1 MKAASSPQ
9 GAIPNLPDIKQP
21 DGLILD
27 SSTLL
32 TWVKQNLGNRQLLA
46 FSRGKDSIAAWLHMR
61 EYFDEIVPLFWYL
74 VPDLEFELESLDYF
88 ERFFGC
94 KIHRLPNPKLNRMLN
109 AFVFQPPERC
119 AVIEAADLPE
129 FDRESTWDDLC
140 EELGIPVIPNA
151 TGVRA
156 TDSPMRR
163 MSYNKYGLWRP
174 QSRTY
179 MPVGDWN
186 KARTMDIIDRAGIRL
201 PDDYLMFKRSFDGI
215 DYRFTSK
222 VKTHRPRDY
231 QKILE
236 WFPLLE
242 ADVFRYERMGFVP

>member
-1 MKAASSPQ
+1 MLTPR
-9 GAIPNLPDIKQP
+9 LPGIKSQP
-21 DGLILD
+21 DGIILD
-27 SSTLL
+27 SAKLL
-32 TWVKQNLGNRQLLA
+32 PWVRQEYGPRQLLA

-61 EYFDEIVPLFWYL
+61 EYFEEIVPLFWYL
-74 VPDLEFELESLDYF
+74 IPDLEFELESLDYF

-94 KIHRLPNPKLNRMLN
+94 KIHRYPNPKLNLMLN
-109 AFVFQPPERC
+109 SFLFQPPERC
-119 AVIEAADLPE
+119 AVIEAAELPE

-140 EELGIPVIPNA
+140 GEMGIDVIPNA

-163 MSYNKYGLWRP
+163 MSYNQYGLWRP

-179 MPVGDWN
+179 MPIGDWN
-186 KARTMDIIDRAGIRL
+186 KARTMEIITRSGCKL
-201 PDDYLMFKRSFDGI
+201 PADYDLFKRSFDGI
-215 DYRFTSK
+215 DYRFTAPLK
-222 VKTHRPRDY
+222 KHRPRDY

-242 ADVFRYERMGFVP
+242 LDLFRYERMGFKP